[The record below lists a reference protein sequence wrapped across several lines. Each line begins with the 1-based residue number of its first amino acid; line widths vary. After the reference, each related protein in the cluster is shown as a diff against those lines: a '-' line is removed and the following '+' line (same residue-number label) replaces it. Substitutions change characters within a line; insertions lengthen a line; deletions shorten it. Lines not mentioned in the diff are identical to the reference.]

1 MDEKMLRRLYVTYGA
16 RRKQEKSSSSQKNQT
31 ITYDHLFVCE
41 RLYLASLLKG
51 NFLTICEKEVRIM
64 VNMMEVYQFHNIL
77 MILWNVIY

>member
-1 MDEKMLRRLYVTYGA
+1 MLLTEQGGSGKNLVQV
-16 RRKQEKSSSSQKNQT
+16 KKNQT

-77 MILWNVIY
+77 MILWIVIY

>member
-1 MDEKMLRRLYVTYGA
+1 MIILYFTH
-16 RRKQEKSSSSQKNQT
+16 
-31 ITYDHLFVCE
+31 DHFFVCE

-51 NFLTICEKEVRIM
+51 SFLTICEKEVRIM